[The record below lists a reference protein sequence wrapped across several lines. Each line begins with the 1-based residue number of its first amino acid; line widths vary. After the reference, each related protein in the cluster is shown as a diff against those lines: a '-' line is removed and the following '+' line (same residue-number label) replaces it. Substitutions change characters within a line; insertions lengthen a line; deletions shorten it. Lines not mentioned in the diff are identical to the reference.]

1 MPIHLG
7 VEKVSEVPPCGA
19 LRFIEGNGQSGYHAY
34 MNQKISFDEVL
45 DLWGQAK
52 RHDQIYLHFP
62 FCTTNCRY
70 CVYRGYTEKD
80 DNIKQT
86 YYQDILPK
94 RILDYKDVIKG
105 REWNVL
111 YLGGGTVNCDG
122 DFSSIIPAM
131 ETLSML
137 NPSFRE
143 KVIEIHTGFRVTE
156 ADIDLIASY
165 GFTTAIL
172 CVQTFDRNKLREEG
186 RVNAY
191 TTKEEVRYLI
201 RELHKRGIK
210 VGIDLIG
217 FRNLA
222 QTSIDLMTLIEDKD
236 SLPDEITVA
245 SLYQDKEER
254 LGEIRE
260 FFNDLSPV
268 MGEYYNLPFDEF
280 VTEDSLKCFNCYR
293 MYRKD
298 VDTPYFYSFTDY
310 LDDSEN
316 RGDECVLGIGSYRN
330 QDKDTYSVI
339 NGYIGYSERLENMN
353 ENPEFFLTRKMTFWD
368 KCRRALDWLESQY
381 DGNNPSFNTEVR
393 FRNNPEG
400 VGHTNDVR
408 DRSIETY
415 LACDRRCMTEID
427 LRVIEALR
435 TSDMEA
441 IQIGDSPE
449 THEDCV

>member
-1 MPIHLG
+1 
-7 VEKVSEVPPCGA
+7 
-19 LRFIEGNGQSGYHAY
+19 

-45 DLWGQAK
+45 DLWRQAK

-165 GFTTAIL
+165 GFTTVIL
-172 CVQTFDRNKLREEG
+172 CVQTFDRNKLKEEG

-236 SLPDEITVA
+236 SLPDEITIA

-254 LGEIRE
+254 IGEIKQ
-260 FFNDLSPV
+260 FFNDIRPF
-268 MGEYYNLPFDEF
+268 MEEYYNLPLDEYI
-280 VTEDSLKCFNCYR
+280 TDDTLLDFNCFR
-293 MYRKD
+293 MYRKGI
-298 VDTPYFYSFTDY
+298 DTRYFYSFMDY

-316 RGDECVLGIGSYRN
+316 RGYECVLGIGSYKN
-330 QDKDTYSVI
+330 QDKDTYSVV
-339 NGYIGYSERLENMN
+339 NGRFAYSERLEGIEKEPQFTLM
-353 ENPEFFLTRKMTFWD
+353 RKLSFWD
-368 KCRRALDWLESQY
+368 KCRRALDWLEEQY
-381 DGNNPSFNTEVR
+381 GGNNPSFFTEVK
-393 FRNNPEG
+393 FKNNPEG
-400 VGHTNDVR
+400 VGHTRNVK
-408 DRSIETY
+408 DRSIEVYMNCSYSRVTDD
-415 LACDRRCMTEID
+415 DRRV
-427 LRVIEALR
+427 LEALR
-435 TSDMEA
+435 ASDMEA
-441 IQIGDSPE
+441 IQIGDSSE

>member
-1 MPIHLG
+1 
-7 VEKVSEVPPCGA
+7 
-19 LRFIEGNGQSGYHAY
+19 

-45 DLWGQAK
+45 DLWRQAK

-80 DNIKQT
+80 GNIKQT

-94 RILDYKDVIKG
+94 RILGYRDVIKD

-131 ETLSML
+131 ETLNML
-137 NPSFRE
+137 NPSFKE

-172 CVQTFDRNKLREEG
+172 CVQTFDKAKLREEG
-186 RVNAY
+186 RVNAH

-201 RELHKRGIK
+201 REFHKRGIK

-254 LGEIRE
+254 IGEIRQ
-260 FFNDLSPV
+260 FFNDIRPF
-268 MGEYYNLPFDEF
+268 MEDYYNLPLDEYI
-280 VTEDSLKCFNCYR
+280 TDETLLDFNCFR
-293 MYRKD
+293 MYRKG
-298 VDTPYFYSFTDY
+298 VDTHYFYSFMDY

-316 RGDECVLGIGSYRN
+316 RGYECVLGIGSYRN
-330 QDKDTYSVI
+330 QDKDTYSVV
-339 NGYIGYSERLENMN
+339 NGRFAYSERLEGVEKEPQFILM
-353 ENPEFFLTRKMTFWD
+353 RKLSFWD
-368 KCRRALDWLESQY
+368 KCRRALDWLEEQY
-381 DGNNPSFNTEVR
+381 GGNNPSFFTEVR
-393 FRNNPEG
+393 FKNNPEG
-400 VGHTNDVR
+400 VGHTRNVK
-408 DRSIETY
+408 DRSIEVYMNCSYSRVTDD
-415 LACDRRCMTEID
+415 DR
-427 LRVIEALR
+427 RVIEALR